1 MISAWS
7 NRWPTASIV
16 MQDGRI
22 IEQGDRDTIF
32 DNPKEAYTR
41 KLLSA
46 IPALDLN
53 GSGGVTLKWRLDA
66 RDDEIPNNQTR
77 RVEP

>member
-1 MISAWS
+1 
-7 NRWPTASIV
+7 

-22 IEQGDRDTIF
+22 IEEGNRNTIF

-41 KLLSA
+41 RLLQA

-53 GSGGVTLKWRLDA
+53 ENGGVQLKWRLEA
-66 RDDEIPNNQTR
+66 
-77 RVEP
+77 